1 MPSIPSECPC
11 ECPICGE
18 RFKRWQERGRHV
30 GLYLPHSI
38 HCPTLGCPW
47 TGRRQW
53 DLKTHWKKKH
63 PKAGPVPRKE
73 KNELYVPEDFVKS
86 ILDGASAVDVAQ
98 SAFLKAK
105 KKLKELG
112 KVDEGA
118 NLWGRKR
125 KLDNVS
131 YR

>member
-1 MPSIPSECPC
+1 L
-11 ECPICGE
+11 
-18 RFKRWQERGRHV
+18 F
-30 GLYLPHSI
+30 
-38 HCPTLGCPW
+38 
-47 TGRRQW
+47 
-53 DLKTHWKKKH
+53 
-63 PKAGPVPRKE
+63 
-73 KNELYVPEDFVKS
+73 VPEVFVKS

-131 YR
+131 CR